1 MEFSRPESLSWEPFP
16 FLEYLPTKGIKPR
29 FPALQVDS
37 LPAES
42 QGKHK
47 NTGVSS
53 LSFFQRILPTQE
65 LGSPAFHADSLTTEL
80 SGKLHNE
87 NK

>member
-1 MEFSRPESLSWEPFP
+1 MEFSRPEYLSGEPFP
-16 FLEYLPTKGIKPR
+16 FLEYLPTQGIKPR

-47 NTGVSS
+47 NTGVGS

-65 LGSPAFHADSLTTEL
+65 LDQGL
-80 SGKLHNE
+80 LHSMQIL
-87 NK
+87 